1 MNKSY
6 YFLIVIFIIG
16 SSCSVEEENVIN
28 YPSISIMS
36 PNQEMYEIGQD
47 IPIEIFISH
56 NEVLDNITYYETCD
70 CTGDDYDSL
79 DLIELNNIYQEE
91 WSYVKTISTKQMPTD
106 IMCNYNI
113 EITAN
118 DLNGNE
124 SSKSIYFHVMTMD
137 NNM

>member
-1 MNKSY
+1 MNKYY
-6 YFLIVIFIIG
+6 YFLIIIFIIG
-16 SSCSVEEENVIN
+16 SSCSVEEENIIN

-91 WSYVKTISTKQMPTD
+91 WSYVKTISTKQIPAD

-124 SSKSIYFHVMTMD
+124 SSQSIYFHVMTMT